1 MRGAKNKITKILIT
15 VALTLSMLGCATSV
29 FAAGRDLV
37 GGGTTRTV
45 VRQSSA
51 SATSGSGISGSTAS
65 GTASSGTAEVS
76 TVTDDSGSA
85 GQSGTTSYVS
95 EQTAAATAQQ
105 GTQSSPAP
113 AATVIAGNANTGYID
128 MITPF
133 MVLFVWTF
141 LLFWALTITL
151 IHRTRARKNAVYQK
165 ENLEFYRAVHTDID
179 LNSIL
184 TI

>member
-37 GGGTTRTV
+37 GGGTTRIV

-51 SATSGSGISGSTAS
+51 SASAGASAS
-65 GTASSGTAEVS
+65 GTASSGNAGAASTA
-76 TVTDDSGSA
+76 DDSVSA
-85 GQSGTTSYVS
+85 GQNAASYVS
-95 EQTAAATAQQ
+95 EQTNVSAAQEE
-105 GTQSSPAP
+105 TQSSAAP
-113 AATVIAGNANTGYID
+113 ATTIAAGNANTGYID

-133 MVLFVWTF
+133 LVLFVWTF

-151 IHRTRARKNAVYQK
+151 IRRSRDRQNAKYHE